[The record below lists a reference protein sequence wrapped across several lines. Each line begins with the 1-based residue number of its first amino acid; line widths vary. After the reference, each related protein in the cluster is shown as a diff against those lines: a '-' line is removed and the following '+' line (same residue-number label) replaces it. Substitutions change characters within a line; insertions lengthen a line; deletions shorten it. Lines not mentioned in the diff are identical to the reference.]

1 MSKPATITID
11 GFAASGKSTVAARLA
26 QALEYLY
33 FDTGVMYRAV
43 TWAVLHNNLDPDDE
57 EAVSQLA
64 EDLTIEVESQGPDD
78 GRLYTVLADGQ
89 DVTWLIRQPEVD
101 ANVSRVSSYPR
112 VRAALTA
119 QQRRIAG
126 KGPIVMAGRDIGT
139 VVLPNA
145 DLKIFLQAS
154 AQERARRR
162 YKEALAKNQS
172 ASFDQILTAIIER
185 DRKDSNNPVSPT
197 VPAKDAIIV
206 NTDGLTIDQVV
217 LQLKELVQKYNNGV
231 K

>member
-1 MSKPATITID
+1 MSKPSTITID

-26 QALEYLY
+26 EALEYLY

-43 TWAVLHNNLDPDDE
+43 TWAALHNNLNPDDE

-64 EDLTIEVESQGPDD
+64 ENLAIEVEPPGPDD
-78 GRLYTVLADGQ
+78 GRLYTVLADRQ

-101 ANVSRVSSYPR
+101 ASVSRVSSYPR

-119 QQRRIAG
+119 QQRRIAD

-162 YKEALAKNQS
+162 YKEALAKNES

-197 VPAKDAIIV
+197 IPAKDAIIV

-217 LQLKELVQKYNNGV
+217 LQLKELAQKYNNGV